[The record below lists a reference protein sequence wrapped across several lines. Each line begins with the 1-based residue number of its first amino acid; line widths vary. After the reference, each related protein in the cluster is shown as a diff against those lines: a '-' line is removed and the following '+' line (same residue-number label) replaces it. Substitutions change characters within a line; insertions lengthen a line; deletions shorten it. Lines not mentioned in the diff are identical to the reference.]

1 MDQVGGLAAGREDVA
16 PNRASVV
23 DEPGSTVREI
33 GVKTGGESPEPT
45 PSDTSR
51 GAAAVGKLLPERVWT
66 VLWSMRRGTVLFSFI
81 AMIILFAVLN
91 PDSFLDV
98 ATLRNVLDLSAEP
111 AIVAAGVAIL
121 VAGGQLDLS
130 FAAASSFVGGMV
142 VVLMAQSHVGI
153 WPAVLLS
160 LVAVAVVGAIIGGIV
175 SAGRASAFI
184 ITLAVSSVY
193 AGLEMGLTGNTTIY
207 NGIPSGF
214 LGFATAEFLGFK
226 VLDWVAVVLV
236 LVCAVLLHATRFG
249 RHTQAIGDNKTA
261 ANFAGV
267 PVARVTIIG
276 FVLLAVLSGIGGIF
290 AVSRAQSY
298 YPGAAGNLLLSSFS
312 AVLLGAA
319 ASKHG
324 RFTIG
329 GSVLGVLWFVT
340 LQAGLAQL
348 NVASWLTNLLEGL
361 VLACAVLFAAAPRV
375 GIDVRS

>member
-1 MDQVGGLAAGREDVA
+1 MDQVEGLAVGREDMA
-16 PNRASVV
+16 PSA
-23 DEPGSTVREI
+23 EPA
-33 GVKTGGESPEPT
+33 
-45 PSDTSR
+45 PSGASR
-51 GAAAVGKLLPERVWT
+51 GAAAVGKLLPERGWT
-66 VLWSMRRGTVLFSFI
+66 VLRSMRRWAVLFSFI
-81 AMIILFAVLN
+81 AMIILFAALN
-91 PDSFLDV
+91 PDSFLDI

-111 AIVAAGVAIL
+111 AIVAAGLAIL

-130 FAAASSFVGGMV
+130 FAAASSFAGGMV
-142 VVLMAQSHVGI
+142 VVLMAQSHLGI

-160 LVAVAVVGAIIGGIV
+160 LVAVAAVGVIIGGIV

-184 ITLAVSSVY
+184 MTLAVSSVY

-226 VLDWVAVVLV
+226 VMDWVAVVLV
-236 LVCAVLLHATRFG
+236 VVCAVLLHATRFG
-249 RHTQAIGDNKTA
+249 RHTQAIGDNKIA

-267 PVARVTIIG
+267 RVARVTIIG
-276 FVLLAVLSGIGGIF
+276 FVLLAVLSGIGGIS

-319 ASKHG
+319 VSKHG

-329 GSVLGVLWFVT
+329 GAVLGVLWFVT

-361 VLACAVLFAAAPRV
+361 VLAAAVLFAAAPRV